1 MTTFEE
7 FDAIQQQLNS
17 KLEDVVIEGKK
28 QIELLQN
35 NLRNIALNFPNNP
48 SVKTLL
54 QEYLPKNELKAIG
67 QRIEKKSTT
76 GSPRGRKRI
85 HCRLKFEF
93 CDGEVAELKP
103 NSSRIVLA
111 KLIQNNPSGVSNVA
125 IQCNHI
131 YVRHN
136 DNANYFS
143 FTNPLPEN
151 TSGIKSVSVC

>member
-67 QRIEKKSTT
+67 KQIEKKPTT
-76 GSPRGRKRI
+76 GGPRGRKRI

-93 CDGEVAELKP
+93 GDGEVAELKP

-125 IQCNHI
+125 IESNHI

-136 DNANYFS
+136 DNTNYFS

>member
-67 QRIEKKSTT
+67 KQIEKKSTT